1 MLGSDLPE
9 VQSLGVRQGLTA
21 QPEVSLLEGKAGQE
35 LGALGLVLLEIAL
48 LHCH

>member
-1 MLGSDLPE
+1 MCGSDLPGIRG
-9 VQSLGVRQGLTA
+9 LGVGQCLTA

-35 LGALGLVLLEIAL
+35 LGAFGLVLLEIAL